1 MKHQVHELSLAG
13 TWMIMTGGL
22 WMLVAGLTYLVRVFT
37 TVSNPGP
44 GSVTRARRRLQTLL
58 GEPELP
64 SSTAFRALRATA
76 QYLRFRVWMR
86 WAFKTPLY
94 LLIAGEV
101 LHLAS
106 NFLAIHQHVDVRTW
120 RVLSNCIGLGG
131 SVLLCV
137 FIARLLLAANP
148 RLLIIRD
155 VLATSARLKDV
166 TEDQRGDHVDRVLR
180 QFARLERRVTSY
192 YTLSHPAG
200 DPYTRS
206 RLVSVANGLYGLYVD
221 AKHDLLFADSLTLI
235 STRQTLW
242 LTAAA
247 AAADP
252 VALSDAERASTGSGR
267 AAEAPRPRLVYRAAT
282 LLAIVAVGGAVVGL
296 WYVDHSALSVV
307 FSAVAAP
314 LLVPAVVGL
323 ARRGWNRNEAEGMA
337 DLTPESDPL
346 SSMPTPEE
354 SGMATV
360 AP

>member
-1 MKHQVHELSLAG
+1 MTSVLAG
-13 TWMIMTGGL
+13 LVLAATGLAVSATPPSGGGL
-22 WMLVAGLTYLVRVFT
+22 AVGTSYAYMVAAVD
-37 TVSNPGP
+37 
-44 GSVTRARRRLQTLL
+44 
-58 GEPELP
+58 
-64 SSTAFRALRATA
+64 SS
-76 QYLRFRVWMR
+76 
-86 WAFKTPLY
+86 
-94 LLIAGEV
+94 
-101 LHLAS
+101 
-106 NFLAIHQHVDVRTW
+106 
-120 RVLSNCIGLGG
+120 
-131 SVLLCV
+131 
-137 FIARLLLAANP
+137 
-148 RLLIIRD
+148 
-155 VLATSARLKDV
+155 
-166 TEDQRGDHVDRVLR
+166 GDHVDRVLR
-180 QFARLERRVTSY
+180 QLARLERRVTSY

-221 AKHDLLFADSLTLI
+221 AKHDLLFADALTLI

-282 LLAIVAVGGAVVGL
+282 LLAIVAVGGSVVGL

-323 ARRGWNRNEAEGMA
+323 ARRGWYRNETEGMA
-337 DLTPESDPL
+337 DLTSESDPVI
-346 SSMPTPEE
+346 SVSAPEE
-354 SGMATV
+354 SGMASI